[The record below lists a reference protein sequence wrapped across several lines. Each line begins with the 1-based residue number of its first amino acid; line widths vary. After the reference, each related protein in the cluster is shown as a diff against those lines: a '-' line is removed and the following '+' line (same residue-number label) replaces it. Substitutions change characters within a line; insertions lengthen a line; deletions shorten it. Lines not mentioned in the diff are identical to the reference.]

1 MVFPDAGNNTSAF
14 LTNSRVDREID
25 IRVLFRGYA
34 KEYPIPGGYNKNQS
48 SSPLNSLRL
57 SYNLDTIELKFHEA
71 TIIEEHEESAV
82 LTYNVYQHYL
92 AERNLDEQSFLTHLS
107 SSMLNLDDIVSSGKL
122 VNDDFIF
129 LTNNDT
135 ERKISFAAYPGT
147 AVIFSVI
154 VTRSIQGKK
163 DFH

>member
-1 MVFPDAGNNTSAF
+1 MVFPDAGNNISAF

-71 TIIEEHEESAV
+71 SIIEEHEESAV